1 MPKKK
6 MLKMTEEQLLMT
18 IQEVDEIRLASVQDK
33 RFLDAEN
40 SK

>member
-1 MPKKK
+1 
-6 MLKMTEEQLLMT
+6 
-18 IQEVDEIRLASVQDK
+18 VDEIRLQSVQDK